1 MWKTFLAVGGKAGS
15 RLLLLLAGAVLL
27 LGAGWYNGF
36 PFVFSDTAI
45 YIINGFRPEEI
56 TNRGIVYGF
65 FLRHSSLAES
75 VWFSALAQALILT
88 ALLWNVLQFFLAP
101 VARSLHYWGVLFF
114 LVFGASCSWVVSLLM
129 PDIFTPIMILAL
141 ALIAYIPR
149 GKNKGKL
156 LFAYGALVVS
166 APMHPSNGVTAVGLL
181 AVLFFL
187 RYQYGATLGGYYRL
201 ALALVLVV
209 ASNIGIYS
217 YIGPRTYKNQARPFI
232 LGKLVENGMVERFL
246 QENCR
251 TGKEYCLCPY
261 KDSLPPNLETFLFD
275 PNSPFYKTSNWTANE
290 KDFEPIISG
299 ILREPDYIVL
309 HLLESFQ
316 SFCRQLTQVEVG
328 EGLWAFGKESAPYQ
342 EIKRYFPYETAEFLN
357 SKQMRGNE
365 ALPISFCNRFYF
377 GVLVVSVFVVLRGLW
392 APPGGALL
400 SSDRRLFI
408 LSLLMGILWNA
419 FSTATFGTVAPRL
432 QTRVVWLLPL
442 AAYLILAHY
451 SEAKRAKIF
460 AGSVNAD

>member
-1 MWKTFLAVGGKAGS
+1 MWRAFLRLSGKAAS
-15 RLLLLLAGAVLL
+15 RLLLFLAGAIIL

-36 PFVFSDTAI
+36 PFIFSDVAI

-88 ALLWNVLQFFLAP
+88 ALLWNTLELFLAP
-101 VARSLHYWGVLFF
+101 AVRNLHYWSVLVF
-114 LVFGASCSWVVSLLM
+114 LVWGTSCSWVASLLM
-129 PDIFTPIMILAL
+129 PDIFTPIMLLAL
-141 ALIAYIPR
+141 ALIAYTPR
-149 GKNKGKL
+149 EGNKGKL
-156 LFAYGALVVS
+156 LFTYGALALS
-166 APMHPSNGVTAVGLL
+166 APMHPSNGVTALGAL
-181 AVLFFL
+181 AVLFL
-187 RYQYGATLGGYYRL
+187 WQYRYGAIQGGRYRL
-201 ALALVLVV
+201 VGALVCVV
-209 ASNIGIYS
+209 ATNIGIYS

-232 LGKLVENGMVERFL
+232 LGKLVENGMAARFL

-299 ILREPDYIVL
+299 TLQKPSYLMR

-316 SFCRQLTQVEVG
+316 GTCRQLTQVEVG

-342 EIKRYFPYETAEFLN
+342 EIKRYFPYETAEYLN
-357 SKQMRGNE
+357 SKQMRGSG
-365 ALPISFCNRFYF
+365 ALPISFCNRLYF
-377 GVLVVSVFVVLRGLW
+377 GALVVSVFVILW
-392 APPGGALL
+392 GFWGPTGGALL
-400 SSDRRLFI
+400 SCNQRLFI
-408 LSLLMGILWNA
+408 LSLLVGVFCNA
-419 FSTATFGTVAPRL
+419 FSTATFGTIAPRL

-451 SEAKRAKIF
+451 LEQKRRICI
-460 AGSVNAD
+460 